1 MKKSVKSSLWK
12 KVIALGVTFL
22 QSELVLKPMPAG
34 RVNNFYVSNNIIT
47 DIININIIIII
58 ITVIVI
64 IIIIIIIII
73 NNMY

>member
-1 MKKSVKSSLWK
+1 
-12 KVIALGVTFL
+12 
-22 QSELVLKPMPAG
+22 MPAG